1 MFEFQDQDKID
12 SLNGKIHTLAGFAV
26 DKYGVTKN
34 FILSNGERSKIG
46 ENSEQDLITDYYHMI
61 PADALHKIRSVT
73 IYYFGSICG
82 FSFFDKDG
90 ALLWKHGYTYS
101 GLREDTVLLE
111 ENEVI
116 LGVVAKLY

>member
-26 DKYGVTKN
+26 DKYGVPKN

-90 ALLWKHGYTYS
+90 ALLWKIGFTLLEYDK
-101 GLREDTVLLE
+101 ETVMLE
-111 ENEVI
+111 ENEAIV
-116 LGVVAKLY
+116 GVNASR